1 MEESS
6 NYTTY
11 KKCYVAFIDILGFT
25 KYVSENT
32 CKNIF
37 GTLLT
42 LKIEAITGPN
52 GLERKYGIDAK
63 DVKILC
69 ISDSIIVSIEENIP
83 YAFEAITEMCA
94 VFQAVLLLN
103 CGMLMRGGIS
113 CGDFYMDNSG
123 DIGNGILFGPA
134 YNRTVELEKG
144 ARYPIIKIDE
154 NLCIND
160 AAIANLP
167 FLTQSPLDGT
177 VFVDYMSLA
186 KTLSYFSQKMER
198 TSKKIVDQI
207 KICNSVK
214 EKYDW
219 TKCYI
224 IKSLGDESIFSEE
237 KLAESDA
244 ITPRQLNLCVK
255 YSSEEG
261 NKNGQP

>member
-1 MEESS
+1 MMEG
-6 NYTTY
+6 NNTDTAY

-32 CKNIF
+32 CQTIF

-52 GLERKYGIDAK
+52 GLKAKYGIEENNI
-63 DVKILC
+63 KILC
-69 ISDSIIVSIEENIP
+69 ISDSIIVSIEENVP

-113 CGDFYMDNSG
+113 RGDFYMDDSG
-123 DIGNGILFGPA
+123 GIGDGILFGPA

-144 ARYPIIKIDE
+144 AKYPIIKIDE
-154 NLCIND
+154 NLHISDNV
-160 AAIANLP
+160 IADQP
-167 FLTQSPLDGT
+167 FLTRSPHDGI

-186 KTLSYFSQKMER
+186 KTLSYFSQKIER
-198 TSKKIVDQI
+198 AAKKIVGQI
-207 KICNSVK
+207 KVCNSVK

-219 TKCYI
+219 TKRYI
-224 IKSLGDESIFSEE
+224 VESLGDESIFSEE
-237 KLAESDA
+237 KIASLDA
-244 ITPRQLNLCVK
+244 ITPQRLNLCVK
-255 YSSEEG
+255 FADEEDD
-261 NKNGQP
+261 NGQA

>member
-1 MEESS
+1 MMEE
-6 NYTTY
+6 NNTGTVY

-25 KYVSENT
+25 KYVSENACET
-32 CKNIF
+32 IF

-52 GLERKYGIDAK
+52 GLKAKYGIEAN

-69 ISDSIIVSIEENIP
+69 ISDSIIVSIEENVP
-83 YAFEAITEMCA
+83 HAFEAITEMCA

-113 CGDFYMDNSG
+113 CGDFYMDDSG
-123 DIGNGILFGPA
+123 DIGDGILFGPA

-154 NLCIND
+154 NLRISDN
-160 AAIANLP
+160 AVVNQP
-167 FLTQSPLDGT
+167 FLTRSPYDGT

-198 TSKKIVDQI
+198 AAKKIVQLCQR
-207 KICNSVK
+207 KI
-214 EKYDW
+214 
-219 TKCYI
+219 
-224 IKSLGDESIFSEE
+224 
-237 KLAESDA
+237 
-244 ITPRQLNLCVK
+244 
-255 YSSEEG
+255 
-261 NKNGQP
+261 